1 MVGFRDNVIGVL
13 HLASR
18 ERKLWID

>member
-1 MVGFRDNVIGVL
+1 MLGFRDNVIGVL